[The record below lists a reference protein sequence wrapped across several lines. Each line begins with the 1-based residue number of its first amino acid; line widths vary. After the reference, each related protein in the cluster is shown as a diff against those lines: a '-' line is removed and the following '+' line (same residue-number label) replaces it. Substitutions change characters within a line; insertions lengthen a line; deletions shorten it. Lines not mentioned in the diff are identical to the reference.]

1 MLVRCAVGVAK
12 MADGWSK
19 KQRRELR
26 ELQGLAWERE
36 LEVALR
42 SLRKDFEHWEGG
54 KITVFEL
61 SERIHKLHNGQS
73 RELFNMY
80 SGSLDDW
87 WIGHTIA
94 KGVIDESELSDDLH
108 DVLKD
113 EIARCRERWQAAGEP
128 TDSD

>member
-1 MLVRCAVGVAK
+1 

-36 LEVALR
+36 LEEALR
-42 SLRKDFEHWEGG
+42 SLRKDFEHWDGG
-54 KITVFEL
+54 EITVFEL
-61 SERIHKLHNGQS
+61 TDRIHKFHNGRS

-80 SGSLDDW
+80 SGSLENW
-87 WIGHTIA
+87 WIGQTIA
-94 KGVIDESELSDDLH
+94 RGVIDESELSHDLC

-113 EIARCRERWQAAGEP
+113 DIARCRERWQVASESA
-128 TDSD
+128 DSD

>member
-1 MLVRCAVGVAK
+1 

-36 LEVALR
+36 LEAALG
-42 SLRKDFEHWEGG
+42 SLRTDFKRWDGG
-54 KITVFEL
+54 EITVFEL
-61 SERIHKLHNGQS
+61 SDRIHKFHDGRS

-80 SGSLDDW
+80 SGSLDNW
-87 WIGHTIA
+87 WIGHTVA
-94 KGVIDESELSDDLH
+94 TGVIDESELSDDLR

-113 EIARCRERWQAAGEP
+113 DIARCRERRQDAGG
-128 TDSD
+128 TVDSD

>member
-1 MLVRCAVGVAK
+1 

-36 LEVALR
+36 LEEALR
-42 SLRKDFEHWEGG
+42 SLRKDFEHWDGG
-54 KITVFEL
+54 EITVFEL
-61 SERIHKLHNGQS
+61 SDRIHKFHDGRS

-80 SGSLDDW
+80 SGSLGDW
-87 WIGHTIA
+87 WVGHTIA

-108 DVLKD
+108 DVFKD
-113 EIARCRERWQAAGEP
+113 EIARCRERWQATGEP

>member
-12 MADGWSK
+12 MADGWPK